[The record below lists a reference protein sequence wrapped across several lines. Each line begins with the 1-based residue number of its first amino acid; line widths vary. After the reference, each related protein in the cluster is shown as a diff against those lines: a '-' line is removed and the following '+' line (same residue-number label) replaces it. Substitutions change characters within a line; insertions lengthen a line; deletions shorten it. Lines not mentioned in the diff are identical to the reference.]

1 MKLGNISQTIVPVPN
16 FFVDQKN
23 RTIETFTIYPK
34 TTSNFNGMKNIL
46 KLNLNQVPSKSQ
58 NSSFEKNKEKKENK
72 KTSNNMTRI
81 FKKYSFN
88 KKPSNYYRDKDLLTT
103 FYNLNINKNPRNF
116 TRQWIQMNQ
125 EKYIPLY
132 YRNNNYN
139 NNITETNKTY
149 YPEIIDI
156 NKPKSV
162 AKKKNISLKLNDIE
176 NYYNYIS
183 YKKQQDIFSFLNPNL
198 RDELQTQT
206 RNLIDKINM
215 NYDIKKWDEFDAR
228 TTSNKFYQTDY
239 GPLYPVIKNEETLSE
254 KFGKTLRLK
263 ALNLTNINDQTKKS
277 IEKSMTCNTENDF
290 NFDKEKYYKTLIQN
304 SGNNLLRLKYNNALN
319 PEYNLKDKEFIR
331 ENKYI
336 TKKINK
342 TKLFKGF
349 PSKTREEFNEKKV
362 IKYRSLKKNYK
373 YSGNILLKDK
383 YGNEEDFKDKRIVED
398 YLKTMWKRPL
408 HKDAFKLHE

>member
-46 KLNLNQVPSKSQ
+46 KLNLNQEPSKSQ
-58 NSSFEKNKEKKENK
+58 NSSFAKNKEKKENK
-72 KTSNNMTRI
+72 KISNNMTRI

-162 AKKKNISLKLNDIE
+162 ARKKNISLKLNDIE

-215 NYDIKKWDEFDAR
+215 NYDIKKWDEFDTR
-228 TTSNKFYQTDY
+228 TTSNQFYQTDY

-290 NFDKEKYYKTLIQN
+290 NFDKEKCYKTLIQN

-362 IKYRSLKKNYK
+362 IKYRSLKKNHK
-373 YSGNILLKDK
+373 YSGKILLKDK

>member
-1 MKLGNISQTIVPVPN
+1 MKLGNVSQTIVPVPN
-16 FFVDQKN
+16 FFVDQEN

-34 TTSNFNGMKNIL
+34 TTSNFNTMKKIL
-46 KLNLNQVPSKSQ
+46 KLNLNEISSKSQ
-58 NSSFEKNKEKKENK
+58 NSSFEKNKPKKENK
-72 KTSNNMTRI
+72 TTLNKASRI
-81 FKKYSFN
+81 FKKFSFN

-132 YRNNNYN
+132 YRNNNYDN
-139 NNITETNKTY
+139 NLTEINKTY
-149 YPEIIDI
+149 YPDIVDI

-162 AKKKNISLKLNDIE
+162 IKKKNLSLKFNGME

-215 NYDIKKWDEFDAR
+215 NYDIKKWDEFDIR

-239 GPLYPVIKNEETLSE
+239 GPLFPVIKNEETLSE

-290 NFDKEKYYKTLIQN
+290 DFDQEKYYKTLVLN
-304 SGNNLLRLKYNNALN
+304 SGNNLLKLKYNNKPN
-319 PEYNLKDKEFIR
+319 PEYNSKDKKFIE

-349 PSKTREEFNEKKV
+349 PSKTREEFNEKRV
-362 IKYRSLKKNYK
+362 IKYRSLKKTHK
-373 YSGNILLKDK
+373 YLGNILLKDK